1 LEIENVKKIKFYT
14 KINIRNFMGIVKKE
28 EENTRMK
35 KKFPLN
41 FRFAKGVL
49 LVLYFGLFS
58 LNFVFP

>member
-35 KKFPLN
+35 KKISSKF
-41 FRFAKGVL
+41 
-49 LVLYFGLFS
+49 
-58 LNFVFP
+58 

>member
-35 KKFPLN
+35 KKFSSK
-41 FRFAKGVL
+41 F
-49 LVLYFGLFS
+49 
-58 LNFVFP
+58 